1 MICPS
6 CKKEIR
12 DGLKFCNKCGAKI
25 ESAEPVSEK
34 TESESKVICPNC
46 GKELKPG
53 QKFCNGCDTKIEAT
67 NSAEPTNTSSQTKSP
82 QKTENT
88 QPPVNNNKIIDYRD
102 TIFGTRIDL
111 DMSSFVTY
119 KGEKFND

>member
-53 QKFCNGCDTKIEAT
+53 QKFCNGCGTKIEAT

-88 QPPVNNNKIIDYRD
+88 QPPVNNNNIIDYRD
-102 TIFGTRIDL
+102 TIFGTKIDL
-111 DMSSFVTY
+111 NMSSFVTY
-119 KGEKFND
+119 KGKKFND

>member
-88 QPPVNNNKIIDYRD
+88 QPPVNNNNIIDYRD

>member
-53 QKFCNGCDTKIEAT
+53 QKFCNGCGTKIEAT
-67 NSAEPTNTSSQTKSP
+67 NSAEPPKTSSQTKSP
-82 QKTENT
+82 KISENT
-88 QPPVNNNKIIDYRD
+88 QPPVNNNNIIDYRD
-102 TIFGTRIDL
+102 TIFGTKIDL
-111 DMSSFVTY
+111 NMSSFVTY
-119 KGEKFND
+119 KGNKLND

>member
-34 TESESKVICPNC
+34 LN
-46 GKELKPG
+46 GN
-53 QKFCNGCDTKIEAT
+53 QK
-67 NSAEPTNTSSQTKSP
+67 
-82 QKTENT
+82 
-88 QPPVNNNKIIDYRD
+88 
-102 TIFGTRIDL
+102 
-111 DMSSFVTY
+111 
-119 KGEKFND
+119 

>member
-12 DGLKFCNKCGAKI
+12 DGLKFCNSCGAKI
-25 ESAEPVSEK
+25 E
-34 TESESKVICPNC
+34 ESKLFCPNC

-53 QKFCNGCDTKIEAT
+53 QKFCNGCGTKIEEQKDDKQAKPT
-67 NSAEPTNTSSQTKSP
+67 KAPEPAKKSESSKSP

-88 QPPVNNNKIIDYRD
+88 QPPVNNNNIIDYRD
-102 TIFGTRIDL
+102 TIFGTKIDL
-111 DMSSFVTY
+111 NMSSFVTY
-119 KGEKFND
+119 KGKKFND